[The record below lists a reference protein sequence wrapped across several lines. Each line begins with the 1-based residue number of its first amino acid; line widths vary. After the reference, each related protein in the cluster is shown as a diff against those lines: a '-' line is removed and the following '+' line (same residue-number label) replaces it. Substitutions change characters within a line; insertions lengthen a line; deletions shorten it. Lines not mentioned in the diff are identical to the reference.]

1 MPWSLVDG
9 LCQELEPNGHPA
21 TPWQCQSDKEWG
33 HNSNHHRLLGSD
45 LCPASVDGP
54 ESLSA
59 AWERSRACGAQH
71 RALRQVCAWLVR
83 VRVALPQAFAD
94 GSQVDQR
101 FSFAGMAMAP
111 GAASGGA
118 D

>member
-1 MPWSLVDG
+1 MPDPAFGRLVPWSLVDG
-9 LCQELEPNGHPA
+9 LRQELEPNGHPA

-71 RALRQVCAWLVR
+71 GALRQVCAWWVR
-83 VRVALPQAFAD
+83 AQ
-94 GSQVDQR
+94 G
-101 FSFAGMAMAP
+101 
-111 GAASGGA
+111 GAAPSLCPQLTG
-118 D
+118 